1 MIGQHC
7 LCGVWNT
14 KIFSLKKLK
23 NGDLICFKN
32 SGAYCFS
39 MSSNYNSRVKPAE
52 VCLVNNEIK
61 LIRKRE
67 TIKNIL
73 ENQIDIFENNCW

>member
-1 MIGQHC
+1 
-7 LCGVWNT
+7 
-14 KIFSLKKLK
+14 
-23 NGDLICFKN
+23 
-32 SGAYCFS
+32 

-52 VCLVNNEIK
+52 VCLVNNQIK

-73 ENQIDIFENNCW
+73 ENQIDIFENNC